1 MTQTS
6 LTHNVAPAAASAAA
20 LVAGL
25 AAIDTDI
32 RGYVTGFFSG
42 QAPSDLSSIDSYV
55 RGTAHAVVLS
65 LKDQSI
71 GHGPLITLVIA
82 GGVLLFFM
90 LRT

>member
-32 RGYVTGFFSG
+32 RSYVTGFFS
-42 QAPSDLSSIDSYV
+42 
-55 RGTAHAVVLS
+55 VVAAS
-65 LKDQSI
+65 L
-71 GHGPLITLVIA
+71 L
-82 GGVLLFFM
+82 
-90 LRT
+90 

>member
-1 MTQTS
+1 
-6 LTHNVAPAAASAAA
+6 
-20 LVAGL
+20 
-25 AAIDTDI
+25 
-32 RGYVTGFFSG
+32 
-42 QAPSDLSSIDSYV
+42 V